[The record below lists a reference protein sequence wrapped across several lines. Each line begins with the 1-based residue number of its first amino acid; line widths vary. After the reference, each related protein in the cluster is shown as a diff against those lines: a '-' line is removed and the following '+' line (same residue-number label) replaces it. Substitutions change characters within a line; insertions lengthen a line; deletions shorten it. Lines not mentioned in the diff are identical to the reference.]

1 MTTYYQAER
10 GVLYKWIEGWD
21 NLYDE
26 FSDQWFLNTDEVL
39 ETSDEHIFFKAFE
52 VLWER
57 GLIRKVEG
65 NPKDGMRF
73 LVREKTQ
80 KL

>member
-1 MTTYYQAER
+1 MTYYEDSNH
-10 GVLYKWIEGWD
+10 VLYKWVEGWD
-21 NLYDE
+21 YLYDE

-39 ETSDEHIFFKAFE
+39 ETSDEYIFYKAFE

-57 GLIRKVEG
+57 GFIKDVEG
-65 NPKDGMRF
+65 NPKNGMRF
-73 LVREKTQ
+73 HVKEKTQ

>member
-1 MTTYYQAER
+1 MTYYEDINH
-10 GVLYKWIEGWD
+10 VLYKWVEGWD

-39 ETSDEHIFFKAFE
+39 ETPVEYIFFKAFKE
-52 VLWER
+52 LWER
-57 GLIRKVEG
+57 GFIQDVEG

>member
-1 MTTYYQAER
+1 MTYYQAEG
-10 GVLYKWIEGWD
+10 GVLYKWVEGLD

-39 ETSDEHIFFKAFE
+39 ETPVEYMFFKVFE
-52 VLWER
+52 ELWER
-57 GLIRKVEG
+57 GFIKNVEG
-65 NPKDGMRF
+65 DPKNGMRF
-73 LVREKTQ
+73 LVKEKTQ